1 MQQIPISMLFAI
13 NYSLQ
18 AAKLCAEG
26 RLEVD
31 RFKCPDWPDMID
43 EAQELRAVAVHFTLK
58 VGRSKTKKTNWEKI
72 ARLLDQT
79 GTLYVNVHLEG
90 RPEDFASVSD
100 SIPIDTVDPAHRQQV
115 LEQTL
120 EDLWPVVK
128 RFGAGRVIVEN
139 GPYRPTGNLLRPA
152 VETEFISQVVEET
165 GCGLLLDISHAIISA
180 HHLGLSAQEYMAR
193 LPVHR
198 LSELHF
204 AGVHNLDGWLQD
216 HLPALPAD
224 WEVLDWVLQR
234 VRSGAWPHPWLLAF
248 EYGGIG
254 EKFAPRSEASVI
266 EAQGGRLYQMVKEM
280 ADSKGQFVVGN
291 LQ

>member
-1 MQQIPISMLFAI
+1 MLFAI
-13 NYSLQ
+13 NYSDP

-31 RFKCPDWPDMID
+31 RFKCPDWPDMIE
-43 EAQELRAVAVHFTLK
+43 EAQELGEVAVHFTLK
-58 VGRSKTKKTNWEKI
+58 AGRGKTRKADWEQI

-79 GTLYVNVHLEG
+79 GTRYVNVHLEP
-90 RPEDFASVSD
+90 RPEDYASMPV
-100 SIPIDTVDPAHRQQV
+100 DTIEPAHRQQV
-115 LEQTL
+115 LERTL
-120 EDLWPVVK
+120 ADLWLVVK

-152 VETEFISQVVEET
+152 AETEFITQLVKET

-180 HHLGLSAQEYMAR
+180 HHLGLSAQDYMDR
-193 LPVHR
+193 MPVHR
-198 LSELHF
+198 LGELHF

-216 HLPALPAD
+216 HLPVLPAD

-234 VRSGAWPHPWLLAF
+234 VQSGAWARPWLLAF

-254 EKFAPRSEASVI
+254 EKFTSRSEASVI
-266 EAQGGRLYQMVKEM
+266 EAQAGQLYRMVNEM
-280 ADSKGQFVVGN
+280 ADCY
-291 LQ
+291 

>member
-1 MQQIPISMLFAI
+1 MEQKPKRMLFGI
-13 NYSLQ
+13 NYSSQ
-18 AAKLCAEG
+18 AAKLCAES

-43 EAQELRAVAVHFTLK
+43 EAQELRQAAVHFTLK
-58 VGRSKTKKTNWEKI
+58 AGRGKTKKANWEQI

-79 GTLYVNVHLEG
+79 GTPYVNVHLEP
-90 RPEDFASVSD
+90 RPEDYVSMGN
-100 SIPIDTVDPAHRQQV
+100 IMPVATIEPVHRQQV
-115 LEQTL
+115 LERTL
-120 EDLWPVVK
+120 EDLWLVVK
-128 RFGAGRVIVEN
+128 RFGAERVIIEN

-152 VETEFISQVVEET
+152 AETEFICQAAQET

-180 HHLGLSAQEYMAR
+180 YHLGLSPQEYMRQLPIQR
-193 LPVHR
+193 LR
-198 LSELHF
+198 ELHF

-234 VRSGAWPHPWLLAF
+234 IQGGAWPRPWLLAF

-254 EKFAPRSEASVI
+254 EKFANRSEPDII
-266 EAQGGRLYQMVKEM
+266 EAQGGRLFRMVTEIT
-280 ADSKGQFVVGN
+280 DNRFQ
-291 LQ
+291 